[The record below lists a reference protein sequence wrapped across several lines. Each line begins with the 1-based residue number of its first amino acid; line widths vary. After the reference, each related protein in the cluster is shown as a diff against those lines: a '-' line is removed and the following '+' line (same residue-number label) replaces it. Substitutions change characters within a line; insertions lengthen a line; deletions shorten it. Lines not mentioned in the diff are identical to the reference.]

1 MSTTLNS
8 CYNLAK
14 TQFTRT
20 WAKKWSLS
28 LKRFFTI
35 SPYVDKQADTHT
47 YTAKHSFWKF
57 QEGARQNVGKLAGR
71 SRGETM
77 RYCSQWSFMLPGG
90 KNLFS
95 MLARRGFTSTPFL
108 WARFLFSLLGNTS
121 LDPEITSCIVLA
133 YGSISCPAKQRVISD
148 SSDGA
153 RGSSLTSGKVSAQL
167 VQRLCKKLKT
177 SDLISW
183 FFIVWTGFFK
193 YLKSTGG
200 DVCPSLAL
208 AKSFSKRRLPECR
221 LPALTG
227 NIPKKNNCWRQ
238 KYGPNKTATARMYKF
253 TLRRISLQS
262 FFLGG
267 SQKKNLSL
275 EKNMSST
282 NEIIGNLWTKMV
294 QFLPST

>member
-1 MSTTLNS
+1 M
-8 CYNLAK
+8 
-14 TQFTRT
+14 
-20 WAKKWSLS
+20 
-28 LKRFFTI
+28 
-35 SPYVDKQADTHT
+35 
-47 YTAKHSFWKF
+47 
-57 QEGARQNVGKLAGR
+57 GKLAGR

-108 WARFLFSLLGNTS
+108 WVRFLFSLLGNTS

-227 NIPKKNNCWRQ
+227 NIPKKTTVEDKNMVLTKQRRLGCINLHCEEYLFNPFFWG
-238 KYGPNKTATARMYKF
+238 GPK
-253 TLRRISLQS
+253 RRIYPWRRTCLQRM
-262 FFLGG
+262 
-267 SQKKNLSL
+267 K
-275 EKNMSST
+275 
-282 NEIIGNLWTKMV
+282 
-294 QFLPST
+294 